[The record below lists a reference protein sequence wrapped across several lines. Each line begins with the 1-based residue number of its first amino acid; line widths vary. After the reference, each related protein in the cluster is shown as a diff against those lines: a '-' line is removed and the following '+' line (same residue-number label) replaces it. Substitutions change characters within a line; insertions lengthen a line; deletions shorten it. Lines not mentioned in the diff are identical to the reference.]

1 MSVITGYT
9 KGTAAVARSPISD
22 EEFEQLK
29 RTVLWTEEDER
40 HLRAAGEVL
49 EDQIED
55 VLDVWYGFVASHP
68 HLARSFG
75 GADGRPDG
83 GYLSAV
89 RRRFGR
95 WIRDTCSARYDRD
108 WLDYQEEIALR
119 HTPAKK
125 NRTDDVPSADD
136 HVPLRYVIAFIVPIT
151 ATIRPFLA
159 AKGHGGDDLEKMHDA
174 WFKAVTLQVAL
185 WSRPYTKDGLH

>member
-1 MSVITGYT
+1 MSVIPGYT
-9 KGTAAVARSPISD
+9 KGTGAVARSPISD

-29 RTVLWTEEDER
+29 QTVLWGDEDDR

-75 GADGRPDG
+75 GADGRLHP
-83 GYLSAV
+83 GYLAAV
-89 RRRFGR
+89 RGRFGQ
-95 WIRDTCSARYDRD
+95 WIRDTCSARYDRG

-125 NRTDDVPSADD
+125 NRTDGVPSADT
-136 HVPLRYVIAFIVPIT
+136 HVPFRYLVAFIVPIS

-159 AKGHGGDDLEKMHDA
+159 NKGHGGDDLEKMYSA
-174 WFKAVTLQVAL
+174 WFKSVTLQVAL
-185 WSRPYTKDGLH
+185 WSRPYTKEGLH